1 MGALSSYL
9 RGGNEFRLAPRFW
22 LRQNPCTR
30 LTARPAVRGPGQCAA
45 SLLASRIPFVTITPD
60 GCDESRILHIAFP
73 FCGAK
78 WEPFHLTCAAEMN
91 SALRQNACTRLTARP
106 AVRGPGQCAVSLL
119 VSRIP
124 FVTITPDGCYES
136 RILHIAFPFCGAKW
150 EPFHLTCAAEVNSA
164 LRQGFGS
171 AKTLV
176 RA

>member
-9 RGGNEFRLAPRFW
+9 RGGNEFRLVPRFW
-22 LRQNPCTR
+22 LRQNACTR
-30 LTARPAVRGPGQCAA
+30 LTVRPAVRGPGQCAA
-45 SLLASRIPFVTITPD
+45 SLL
-60 GCDESRILHIAFP
+60 
-73 FCGAK
+73 
-78 WEPFHLTCAAEMN
+78 
-91 SALRQNACTRLTARP
+91 
-106 AVRGPGQCAVSLL
+106 

-124 FVTITPDGCYES
+124 FVTTTPDGCYES